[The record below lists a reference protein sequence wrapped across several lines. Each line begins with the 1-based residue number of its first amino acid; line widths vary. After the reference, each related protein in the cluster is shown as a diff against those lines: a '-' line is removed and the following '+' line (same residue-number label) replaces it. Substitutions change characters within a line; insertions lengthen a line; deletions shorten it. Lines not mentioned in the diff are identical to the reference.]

1 MWRNWDTVL
10 KKPKKKK
17 TKQTLSYGSGEKF
30 QRALEKISAFTS
42 KNQPI
47 GSTNVA
53 NKIKDA
59 VLNWCSALT
68 NVAHILK

>member
-1 MWRNWDTVL
+1 MAQVKNFKEHL
-10 KKPKKKK
+10 K
-17 TKQTLSYGSGEKF
+17 
-30 QRALEKISAFTS
+30 KISAFTS

-59 VLNWCSALT
+59 VLN
-68 NVAHILK
+68 